1 MKVSLQKGLTIFK
14 LINMTL
20 SSNNMNMSQDCKML
34 LFLVMVIVS
43 SAEQGLYVKK
53 LVLALAGV
61 DQWLSASL
69 RIRGSLV

>member
-20 SSNNMNMSQDCKML
+20 SSNSMNMSQDCKML

-61 DQWLSASL
+61 AQWLSASL